1 MLRNRKT
8 KQDNTSGSA
17 ARSGWARTAA
27 PGEPRLPM
35 RTRQVVGHV
44 TLTGNTGTAWYRLD
58 PVPWSFRPD
67 RDREQHILA
76 QASVLAG
83 LSGQLVRLRGTQV
96 PFPVREWAQAH
107 HRLVTERQAAFGAV
121 PLPCWPDLLAGE
133 QRQFLGEHLAEKQVY
148 LGVDYLH
155 RSPLAQLA
163 AGVLPRSWRP
173 LAREL
178 NTQHAKLAA
187 LDTLMARPGMRGK
200 PVTAAQMAWLLH
212 RSTHLGFPAP
222 RLRTRAGCRR
232 VGTRGSRRPAG
243 SGVLGGGTVRH
254 HPEGHRRGGRAH
266 RVPACGDPDRRPDAA
281 DDHPAG
287 GSAVDGDPGPAGHPV
302 GVVRPRLRPA
312 GP

>member
-17 ARSGWARTAA
+17 ARSGWARSAA

-178 NTQHAKLAA
+178 NTQHGEA
-187 LDTLMARPGMRGK
+187 
-200 PVTAAQMAWLLH
+200 
-212 RSTHLGFPAP
+212 
-222 RLRTRAGCRR
+222 
-232 VGTRGSRRPAG
+232 
-243 SGVLGGGTVRH
+243 
-254 HPEGHRRGGRAH
+254 
-266 RVPACGDPDRRPDAA
+266 DRRWT
-281 DDHPAG
+281 
-287 GSAVDGDPGPAGHPV
+287 
-302 GVVRPRLRPA
+302 R
-312 GP
+312 